1 MENKTIIFA
10 SNSKEKTNE
19 LKLILS
25 SYNILTL
32 NDIGFV
38 DEIEETGSTFLEN
51 ATIKANAVKKFLG
64 KNYNGEYILA
74 DDSGLCVD
82 ALNGAP
88 GVYSARLSGDHDVKA
103 NRQKLLSLM
112 QNETNRNAHFT
123 CCIVCLKDEK
133 ILVCEGRC
141 DGKILAYED
150 TQGGFA
156 YDCIFYSNDL
166 KKSFGVATKQEKNSV
181 SHRGRALEKLVK
193 QLNNF

>member
-10 SNSKEKTNE
+10 SNSKEKTSE

-25 SYNILTL
+25 SYHVLTL
-32 NDIGFV
+32 NDIGFF
-38 DEIEETGSTFLEN
+38 DEIEETGTTFLEN
-51 ATIKANAVKKFLG
+51 ATIKAEAVKNFLG
-64 KNYNGEYILA
+64 DKYNGEYILA

-103 NRQKLLSLM
+103 NRQKLLSM
-112 QNETNRNAHFT
+112 MEGITNRNAHFA
-123 CCIVCLKDEK
+123 CCIVCLKDDK
-133 ILVCEGRC
+133 KLVCEGRC
-141 DGKILAYED
+141 EGKILTYVD

-181 SHRGRALEKLVK
+181 SHRGRALDKLVK
-193 QLNNF
+193 AINNF